1 MKEKAMTKNYKK
13 IFITLLVVA
22 LVLGA
27 VTGAAIPLTL
37 RTQISE
43 KSVIREQ
50 LRRQY
55 EQLLQAG
62 DPQVKG
68 VDWDDYEDSHEG
80 AWSGQITPLNP
91 GNYVVIG
98 VLGAFWLVVLVW
110 YWVTV
115 AQWLNKKSGEA
126 GMNTALWTILGA
138 VFNFLAVLAFLIV
151 RGSMRRGSQPL

>member
-1 MKEKAMTKNYKK
+1 MKEKATTKNYKK
-13 IFITLLVVA
+13 IFITLLVIA

-43 KSVIREQ
+43 KSVLREQ

-55 EQLLQAG
+55 EQALKSG
-62 DPQVKG
+62 DPQVEG
-68 VDWDDYEDSHEG
+68 MDWDDYEDAHED
-80 AWSGQITPLNP
+80 AWHGQLTPLNAA
-91 GNYVVIG
+91 NYVVIG
-98 VLGAFWLVVLVW
+98 VLSAFWLIVLVW

-138 VFNFLAVLAFLIV
+138 FFNFLAVLAFLIV
-151 RGSMRRGSQPL
+151 RSSPRRGSQPQ